1 MKKNISI
8 LVFSVVLL
16 SFFST
21 SEINFKAWNPPQLG
35 YSYVNLPEQN
45 IDLNSSNVSV
55 LGLVTN
61 YFSNSQK
68 VLLGAFFPSI
78 DIEIEIA
85 NDIEI
90 DDSFTNKQKEIAVK
104 KDYDNTQS
112 ASNSDNISEEQ
123 ILANAEYERVLFEI
137 AEEEARLA
145 AEVAEEEARLAAEVA
160 EEEARLAAEV
170 AEEEAR
176 LAAEVAEEEARLAAE
191 VADQILKDS
200 IISAIAEQ
208 ERLALEA
215 IEQQKLVSVEQ
226 ARQKALAEE
235 MKNKE
240 IAKAKKDKRLKEIAF
255 KDSIMKNE
263 NIKENAKELI
273 IEYLNDKIITKKD
286 VEFLLEKYADSKLKK
301 KNIKDFLK

>member
-1 MKKNISI
+1 MKKKISI
-8 LVFSVVLL
+8 LVVSVVLL

-78 DIEIEIA
+78 DIEIEIE
-85 NDIEI
+85 NNIEL
-90 DDSFTNKQKEIAVK
+90 DDSYTNKQKEIAVK

-123 ILANAEYERVLFEI
+123 ILANAEHERVLFEI
-137 AEEEARLA
+137 
-145 AEVAEEEARLAAEVA
+145 
-160 EEEARLAAEV
+160 

>member
-1 MKKNISI
+1 MNKNISI
-8 LVFSVVLL
+8 LVVSVVLL

-21 SEINFKAWNPPQLG
+21 TEINFKAWNPPSLE
-35 YSYVNLPEQN
+35 YNYVNLPEPN
-45 IDLNSSNVSV
+45 IDLTSSNVSV

-68 VLLGAFFPSI
+68 VLLSTFFPSI
-78 DIEIEIA
+78 DIEIEIE
-85 NDIEI
+85 NNIEL
-90 DDSFTNKQKEIAVK
+90 DDSYTNQQKEIAVK
-104 KDYDNTQS
+104 SNYENNQN
-112 ASNSDNISEEQ
+112 AYNSNSISEEQ
-123 ILANAEYERVLFEI
+123 IFANAEHERVLLEI

-160 EEEARLAAEV
+160 EEEARLVAEV
-170 AEEEAR
+170 AN
-176 LAAEVAEEEARLAAE
+176 
-191 VADQILKDS
+191 QILKDS

-208 ERLALEA
+208 ERLALEV
-215 IEQQKLVSVEQ
+215 IEQQRLVSVEQ

-255 KDSIMKNE
+255 KDSIMKND

-273 IEYLNDKIITKKD
+273 IEYLNDEIITQKD
-286 VEFLLEKYADSKLKK
+286 VEFLLNKYADSKLKK

>member
-8 LVFSVVLL
+8 LVVSVVLL

-123 ILANAEYERVLFEI
+123 ILANAEHERVLFEI
-137 AEEEARLA
+137 
-145 AEVAEEEARLAAEVA
+145 A

>member
-35 YSYVNLPEQN
+35 YNYVNLPEQN

-68 VLLGAFFPSI
+68 VLLSTFFPSI
-78 DIEIEIA
+78 DIEIEIE
-85 NDIEI
+85 NNIEL
-90 DDSFTNKQKEIAVK
+90 DDSYTNKQKEIAVK
-104 KDYDNTQS
+104 SNYENNQNTYN
-112 ASNSDNISEEQ
+112 SNSISEEQ
-123 ILANAEYERVLFEI
+123 ILANAEHERVLLEI
-137 AEEEARLA
+137 AEEEARLVAVAAEEEARLA
-145 AEVAEEEARLAAEVA
+145 AEEVA
-160 EEEARLAAEV
+160 N
-170 AEEEAR
+170 
-176 LAAEVAEEEARLAAE
+176 
-191 VADQILKDS
+191 QILKDS

-235 MKNKE
+235 MKSKE

-301 KNIKDFLK
+301 KNIKDFLT

>member
-8 LVFSVVLL
+8 LVVSVVLL

-123 ILANAEYERVLFEI
+123 ILANAEHERVLFEI
-137 AEEEARLA
+137 
-145 AEVAEEEARLAAEVA
+145 A

-215 IEQQKLVSVEQ
+215 IEQQKLISVEQ

>member
-8 LVFSVVLL
+8 LVVSVVLL

-123 ILANAEYERVLFEI
+123 ILANAEHERVLFEI
-137 AEEEARLA
+137 
-145 AEVAEEEARLAAEVA
+145 AEEEARLAAEVA

>member
-1 MKKNISI
+1 MNKNISI
-8 LVFSVVLL
+8 LVVSVVLL

-21 SEINFKAWNPPQLG
+21 TEINFKAWNPPSLE
-35 YSYVNLPEQN
+35 YNYVNLPEPN
-45 IDLNSSNVSV
+45 IDLTSSNVSV

-68 VLLGAFFPSI
+68 VLLSTFFPSI
-78 DIEIEIA
+78 DIEIEIE
-85 NDIEI
+85 NNIEL
-90 DDSFTNKQKEIAVK
+90 DDSYTNKQKEIAVK
-104 KDYDNTQS
+104 SNYENNQN
-112 ASNSDNISEEQ
+112 AYNSNSISEEQ
-123 ILANAEYERVLFEI
+123 ILANAEHERVLLEI

-145 AEVAEEEARLAAEVA
+145 AEVAEEEARLATEVA
-160 EEEARLAAEV
+160 N
-170 AEEEAR
+170 
-176 LAAEVAEEEARLAAE
+176 
-191 VADQILKDS
+191 QILKDS

-215 IEQQKLVSVEQ
+215 IEQQRLVSAEQ
-226 ARQKALAEE
+226 DRQKALAEE

-273 IEYLNDKIITKKD
+273 IEYLNDKIITQKD
-286 VEFLLEKYADSKLKK
+286 VEFLLNKYADSKLKK
-301 KNIKDFLK
+301 KNIKEFLK

>member
-8 LVFSVVLL
+8 LVVSVVLL

-170 AEEEAR
+170 A
-176 LAAEVAEEEARLAAE
+176 
-191 VADQILKDS
+191 DQILKDS

>member
-8 LVFSVVLL
+8 LVVSVVLL

-123 ILANAEYERVLFEI
+123 ILANAEHERVLF
-137 AEEEARLA
+137 
-145 AEVAEEEARLAAEVA
+145 EVAEEEARLAAEVA
-160 EEEARLAAEV
+160 D
-170 AEEEAR
+170 
-176 LAAEVAEEEARLAAE
+176 EEARLAAE

-263 NIKENAKELI
+263 NIKENVKELI
-273 IEYLNDKIITKKD
+273 IEYLNDKILTKKD

>member
-1 MKKNISI
+1 MKKKISI
-8 LVFSVVLL
+8 LVVSVVLL

-85 NDIEI
+85 NNIEI

-123 ILANAEYERVLFEI
+123 ILANAEHERVLFEI
-137 AEEEARLA
+137 
-145 AEVAEEEARLAAEVA
+145 
-160 EEEARLAAEV
+160 

-273 IEYLNDKIITKKD
+273 IEYLNDKILTKKD

>member
-1 MKKNISI
+1 MKKKISI
-8 LVFSVVLL
+8 LVVSVVLL

-90 DDSFTNKQKEIAVK
+90 DDSFTNNQKEIAVK

-123 ILANAEYERVLFEI
+123 ILANAEHERVLFEI
-137 AEEEARLA
+137 
-145 AEVAEEEARLAAEVA
+145 
-160 EEEARLAAEV
+160 

>member
-8 LVFSVVLL
+8 LVVSVVLL

-145 AEVAEEEARLAAEVA
+145 AEVA
-160 EEEARLAAEV
+160 
-170 AEEEAR
+170 
-176 LAAEVAEEEARLAAE
+176 
-191 VADQILKDS
+191 DQILKDS

>member
-8 LVFSVVLL
+8 LVVSVVLL

-85 NDIEI
+85 NNIEI

-104 KDYDNTQS
+104 KDYDNTHS

-123 ILANAEYERVLFEI
+123 ILANAEYERVL
-137 AEEEARLA
+137 
-145 AEVAEEEARLAAEVA
+145 
-160 EEEARLAAEV
+160 
-170 AEEEAR
+170 
-176 LAAEVAEEEARLAAE
+176 
-191 VADQILKDS
+191 QS
-200 IISAIAEQ
+200 
-208 ERLALEA
+208 
-215 IEQQKLVSVEQ
+215 
-226 ARQKALAEE
+226 
-235 MKNKE
+235 N
-240 IAKAKKDKRLKEIAF
+240 
-255 KDSIMKNE
+255 
-263 NIKENAKELI
+263 
-273 IEYLNDKIITKKD
+273 
-286 VEFLLEKYADSKLKK
+286 
-301 KNIKDFLK
+301 

>member
-1 MKKNISI
+1 MNKNISI
-8 LVFSVVLL
+8 LVVSVVLL

-21 SEINFKAWNPPQLG
+21 TEINFKAWNLPSLE
-35 YSYVNLPEQN
+35 YNYVNLPEPN
-45 IDLNSSNVSV
+45 IDLTSSNVSV

-68 VLLGAFFPSI
+68 VLLSTFFPSI
-78 DIEIEIA
+78 DIEIEIE
-85 NDIEI
+85 NNIEL

-104 KDYDNTQS
+104 SNYENNQN
-112 ASNSDNISEEQ
+112 AYNSNSISEEQ
-123 ILANAEYERVLFEI
+123 ILANAEQERVLLEI

-145 AEVAEEEARLAAEVA
+145 AVVAEEEARLAAVVA
-160 EEEARLAAEV
+160 EEEARLAAVV
-170 AEEEAR
+170 AN
-176 LAAEVAEEEARLAAE
+176 
-191 VADQILKDS
+191 QILKDS

-208 ERLALEA
+208 ERLSLEA
-215 IEQQKLVSVEQ
+215 IEQQKLVSAQQ

-240 IAKAKKDKRLKEIAF
+240 LAKAKKDKRLKEIAF

-273 IEYLNDKIITKKD
+273 IEYMNNKIITQKD
-286 VEFLLEKYADSKLKK
+286 VEFLLNKYADSKLKK
-301 KNIKDFLK
+301 KNIKEFLK

>member
-8 LVFSVVLL
+8 LVVSVVLL

-112 ASNSDNISEEQ
+112 ASNSDNISEDQ
-123 ILANAEYERVLFEI
+123 ILANAEHERVLFEI
-137 AEEEARLA
+137 
-145 AEVAEEEARLAAEVA
+145 
-160 EEEARLAAEV
+160 

-273 IEYLNDKIITKKD
+273 IEYLNDKILTKKD

>member
-1 MKKNISI
+1 MNKNISI
-8 LVFSVVLL
+8 LVVSVVLL

-21 SEINFKAWNPPQLG
+21 SEINFKAWNPPHLG

-45 IDLNSSNVSV
+45 IDLISSNVSV

-68 VLLGAFFPSI
+68 VLLNSFFPSV
-78 DIEIEIA
+78 DVEIVIA

-104 KDYDNTQS
+104 KDYDNTQI
-112 ASNSDNISEEQ
+112 ASNSDNKSEEQ
-123 ILANAEYERVLFEI
+123 ILAIAEHERVLFEI
-137 AEEEARLA
+137 AEEETRLAAEVAEEEARLAAEVVEEEARLA
-145 AEVAEEEARLAAEVA
+145 AEVAEEEARLATQ
-160 EEEARLAAEV
+160 
-170 AEEEAR
+170 
-176 LAAEVAEEEARLAAE
+176 

-215 IEQQKLVSVEQ
+215 IEQQRLVSVEQ

-240 IAKAKKDKRLKEIAF
+240 IEKAKKDKRLKEIAF

-301 KNIKDFLK
+301 KNIKDFLKKKNK

>member
-1 MKKNISI
+1 MNKNISI
-8 LVFSVVLL
+8 LVVSVVLL

-21 SEINFKAWNPPQLG
+21 TEINFKAWNPPSLE
-35 YSYVNLPEQN
+35 YNYVNLPEPN
-45 IDLNSSNVSV
+45 IDLTSSNVSV

-68 VLLGAFFPSI
+68 VLLSTFFPSI
-78 DIEIEIA
+78 DIEIEIE
-85 NDIEI
+85 NNIEL
-90 DDSFTNKQKEIAVK
+90 DDSYTNQQKEISVK
-104 KDYDNTQS
+104 SNYENNQN
-112 ASNSDNISEEQ
+112 AYNSNSISEEQ
-123 ILANAEYERVLFEI
+123 ILANAEHERVLLEI
-137 AEEEARLA
+137 AEEEARLAAEVTEEEARLA
-145 AEVAEEEARLAAEVA
+145 AEVAEEEARLVAEVA
-160 EEEARLAAEV
+160 N
-170 AEEEAR
+170 
-176 LAAEVAEEEARLAAE
+176 
-191 VADQILKDS
+191 QILKDS

-208 ERLALEA
+208 ERLALEV
-215 IEQQKLVSVEQ
+215 IEQQRLVSVEQ

-273 IEYLNDKIITKKD
+273 IEYLNDEIITQKD
-286 VEFLLEKYADSKLKK
+286 VEFLLNKYADSKLKK

>member
-1 MKKNISI
+1 MNKNISI
-8 LVFSVVLL
+8 LVVSVVLL

-68 VLLGAFFPSI
+68 VLLSTFFPSI
-78 DIEIEIA
+78 DIEIEIE
-85 NDIEI
+85 NNIEL
-90 DDSFTNKQKEIAVK
+90 DDTYTNKQKEIAVK
-104 KDYDNTQS
+104 SNYENNQN
-112 ASNSDNISEEQ
+112 AYNSNSISEEQ

-137 AEEEARLA
+137 
-145 AEVAEEEARLAAEVA
+145 A

>member
-1 MKKNISI
+1 MNKNISI
-8 LVFSVVLL
+8 LVVSVVLL

-21 SEINFKAWNPPQLG
+21 TEINFKAWNPPSLE
-35 YSYVNLPEQN
+35 YNYVTLPEPN
-45 IDLNSSNVSV
+45 IDLTSSNVSV

-68 VLLGAFFPSI
+68 VLLSTFFPSI
-78 DIEIEIA
+78 DIEIEIE
-85 NDIEI
+85 NNIEL
-90 DDSFTNKQKEIAVK
+90 DDSYTNKQKEIAVK
-104 KDYDNTQS
+104 SNYENNQN
-112 ASNSDNISEEQ
+112 AYNSNSISEEQ
-123 ILANAEYERVLFEI
+123 ILANAEQERVLLEI

-160 EEEARLAAEV
+160 KEEARLAAEV

-176 LAAEVAEEEARLAAE
+176 LAAEVAN
-191 VADQILKDS
+191 QILKDS

-215 IEQQKLVSVEQ
+215 IEQQKLVSAQQ

-273 IEYLNDKIITKKD
+273 IEYLNDKIITQKD
-286 VEFLLEKYADSKLKK
+286 VEFLLNKYADSKLKK
-301 KNIKDFLK
+301 KNIKEFLK

>member
-8 LVFSVVLL
+8 LVVSVVLL

-35 YSYVNLPEQN
+35 YSYVNIPEQN
-45 IDLNSSNVSV
+45 IDLTSSNVSV

-85 NDIEI
+85 NNIEI

-123 ILANAEYERVLFEI
+123 ILANAEHERVLFEI
-137 AEEEARLA
+137 
-145 AEVAEEEARLAAEVA
+145 
-160 EEEARLAAEV
+160 

-273 IEYLNDKIITKKD
+273 IEYLNDKILTKKD

>member
-1 MKKNISI
+1 MNKNISI
-8 LVFSVVLL
+8 LVVSVVLL

-21 SEINFKAWNPPQLG
+21 TEINFKAWNPPSLE
-35 YSYVNLPEQN
+35 YSYVNLPEPN
-45 IDLNSSNVSV
+45 IDLTSSNVSV

-68 VLLGAFFPSI
+68 VLLGTFFPSI
-78 DIEIEIA
+78 DIEVEVEIE
-85 NDIEI
+85 NNIEL
-90 DDSFTNKQKEIAVK
+90 DDSYTNRQKEIAVK
-104 KDYDNTQS
+104 SNYENNQN
-112 ASNSDNISEEQ
+112 AYNSNSTSEEQ
-123 ILANAEYERVLFEI
+123 ILANAEHEHVLLEA
-137 AEEEARLA
+137 AEEKARLA

-160 EEEARLAAEV
+160 EEAARLAAEV

-176 LAAEVAEEEARLAAE
+176 LATEVAN
-191 VADQILKDS
+191 QILKDS

-215 IEQQKLVSVEQ
+215 IEQQRLVSAEQ

-273 IEYLNDKIITKKD
+273 IEYMNDKIITQKD
-286 VEFLLEKYADSKLKK
+286 VEFLLNKYADSKLKK
-301 KNIKDFLK
+301 KNIKEFLK

>member
-8 LVFSVVLL
+8 LVVSVVLL

-112 ASNSDNISEEQ
+112 ASNSDNISEDQ
-123 ILANAEYERVLFEI
+123 ILANAEHERVLFEI
-137 AEEEARLA
+137 
-145 AEVAEEEARLAAEVA
+145 A

>member
-1 MKKNISI
+1 MKKKISI
-8 LVFSVVLL
+8 LVVSVVLL

-123 ILANAEYERVLFEI
+123 ILANAEHERVLFEI
-137 AEEEARLA
+137 
-145 AEVAEEEARLAAEVA
+145 A

-273 IEYLNDKIITKKD
+273 IEYLNDKILTKKD

>member
-1 MKKNISI
+1 MNKNISI
-8 LVFSVVLL
+8 LVVSVVLL

-21 SEINFKAWNPPQLG
+21 TEINFKAWNPPSLE
-35 YSYVNLPEQN
+35 YNYVNLPEPN
-45 IDLNSSNVSV
+45 IDLTSSNVSV

-68 VLLGAFFPSI
+68 VLLSTFFPSI
-78 DIEIEIA
+78 DIEIEIE
-85 NDIEI
+85 NNIEL
-90 DDSFTNKQKEIAVK
+90 DDSYTNKQKEIAVK
-104 KDYDNTQS
+104 SNYENNQN
-112 ASNSDNISEEQ
+112 AYNSNSISEEQ
-123 ILANAEYERVLFEI
+123 ILANAEHERVLLEI
-137 AEEEARLA
+137 AEEEARLVAVAAEEEARLVAEVAKEEARLA

-160 EEEARLAAEV
+160 N
-170 AEEEAR
+170 
-176 LAAEVAEEEARLAAE
+176 
-191 VADQILKDS
+191 QILKDS

-215 IEQQKLVSVEQ
+215 IEQQRLVSAEQ
-226 ARQKALAEE
+226 DRQKALAEE

-273 IEYLNDKIITKKD
+273 IEYLNDKIITQKD
-286 VEFLLEKYADSKLKK
+286 VEFLLKKYADSKLKK
-301 KNIKDFLK
+301 KNIKEFLK

>member
-1 MKKNISI
+1 MNKNISI
-8 LVFSVVLL
+8 LVVSVVLL

-21 SEINFKAWNPPQLG
+21 TEINFKAWNPPSLE
-35 YSYVNLPEQN
+35 YNYVNLPEPN
-45 IDLNSSNVSV
+45 IDLTSSNVSV

-68 VLLGAFFPSI
+68 VLLSTFFPSI
-78 DIEIEIA
+78 DIEIEIE
-85 NDIEI
+85 NNIEL
-90 DDSFTNKQKEIAVK
+90 DDTYTNKQKEIAVK
-104 KDYDNTQS
+104 SNYENNQN
-112 ASNSDNISEEQ
+112 AYNSNSISEEQ
-123 ILANAEYERVLFEI
+123 ILANAEHERVLLEI
-137 AEEEARLA
+137 AEEEARLVAVAAEEEARLVAEVAKEEARLA

-160 EEEARLAAEV
+160 N
-170 AEEEAR
+170 
-176 LAAEVAEEEARLAAE
+176 
-191 VADQILKDS
+191 QILKDS

-215 IEQQKLVSVEQ
+215 IEQQRLVSAEQ

-240 IAKAKKDKRLKEIAF
+240 IAKAKKDKRLEEIAF

>member
-8 LVFSVVLL
+8 LVVSVVLL

-123 ILANAEYERVLFEI
+123 ILANAEHERVLFEI
-137 AEEEARLA
+137 
-145 AEVAEEEARLAAEVA
+145 
-160 EEEARLAAEV
+160 

-215 IEQQKLVSVEQ
+215 IEQQKLVSVEK

-273 IEYLNDKIITKKD
+273 IEYLNDKILTKKD

>member
-1 MKKNISI
+1 MNKNISI
-8 LVFSVVLL
+8 LVVSVVLL

-21 SEINFKAWNPPQLG
+21 TEINFKAWNPPSLE
-35 YSYVNLPEQN
+35 YNYVNLPEPN
-45 IDLNSSNVSV
+45 IDLTSSNVSV

-68 VLLGAFFPSI
+68 VLLSTFFPSI
-78 DIEIEIA
+78 DIEIEIE
-85 NDIEI
+85 NNIEL

-104 KDYDNTQS
+104 SNYENNQN
-112 ASNSDNISEEQ
+112 AYNSNSISEEQ
-123 ILANAEYERVLFEI
+123 ILANAEQERVLLEI

-145 AEVAEEEARLAAEVA
+145 AVVAEEEARLAAVVA
-160 EEEARLAAEV
+160 EEEARLAAVV
-170 AEEEAR
+170 AN
-176 LAAEVAEEEARLAAE
+176 
-191 VADQILKDS
+191 QILKDS

-208 ERLALEA
+208 ERLSLEA
-215 IEQQKLVSVEQ
+215 IEQQKLVSAQQ

-240 IAKAKKDKRLKEIAF
+240 LAKAKKDKRLKEIAF

-273 IEYLNDKIITKKD
+273 IEYMNNKIITQKD
-286 VEFLLEKYADSKLKK
+286 VEFLLNKYADSKLKK
-301 KNIKDFLK
+301 KNIKEFLK

>member
-160 EEEARLAAEV
+160 
-170 AEEEAR
+170 
-176 LAAEVAEEEARLAAE
+176 
-191 VADQILKDS
+191 DQILKDS